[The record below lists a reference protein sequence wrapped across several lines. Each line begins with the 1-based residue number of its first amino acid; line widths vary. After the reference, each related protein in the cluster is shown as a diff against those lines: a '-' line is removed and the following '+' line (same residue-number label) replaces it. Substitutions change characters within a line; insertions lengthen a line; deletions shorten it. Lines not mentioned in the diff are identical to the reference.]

1 MTPENVPFLCG
12 GIFFDLLLQAR
23 KPRRK
28 ARDKQ
33 KGGTDGLSDQDVMKG
48 LVYVLT
54 GDELK
59 LAGDFSK
66 STSEYKT
73 CKSNSNTYIPFEDIV
88 TVSSF
93 IDSLKRK
100 DPDVQSRMSEF
111 LERFIVPAKYEWLVK
126 SLIETI
132 HDDIA
137 ISDETVFSINQA
149 EELSVTDL
157 LSVNAVELE
166 IFLLS
171 VFGYILQNRTDN
183 SLGLNTFHTWFGR
196 KSERAEWKFIN
207 ESIGSSISHEIT
219 IIRYQTD
226 DEDDEYENEPDMSR
240 YAPVIFGSDGVAPD
254 LATLK
259 NGDIFLM
266 DRFLLEN
273 VDMGVFEDYLDKAT
287 KFYENIKTL
296 LYSEKP
302 RKFKEFYVCN
312 HLQTKE
318 FVGGPKTKLI
328 DSSIG
333 TLSATANRLIISGIG
348 GIGKS
353 MMMRHLF
360 FDCADSYKDDGLLP
374 ILVPLNNYKETQTD
388 VTEVLYDTICEFSD
402 DVDQDDFDKLL
413 ESGKLVIL
421 LDGLDEVIGNTRK
434 VFQSALINLI
444 KKYPDNTIIISSRPN
459 STFIQM
465 GHFQIIEILPFEKE
479 QALELVEKL
488 DFHDKVAKEKF
499 IKDLDRKLF
508 QSHKQ
513 FASNPLLLTIML
525 MTYSSYG
532 EVPAKRHIFYA
543 KAYETMARLH
553 DASKGAYVR
562 PMNTNLSPEVFAEYF
577 SEFCA
582 RTYKA
587 GIFEFSVDT
596 FSKHMDATI
605 KRIGRHIEATSR
617 DFLADLTDNLCIMY
631 KEGERYYFIHRSF
644 QEYFCAVF
652 FSTRMDDKLKKIGDF
667 FETQS
672 PRFNGD
678 HTFDML
684 YDMIPD
690 RIDRFVFLPFLQK
703 LWEKCDKENG
713 YWTYLEEMYSEIY
726 SEEGQP
732 GEFYENEPFSFL
744 YSFIINE
751 QLIRKNGELYNL
763 DWPSSIDYCH
773 REEWVS
779 VDVPYLT
786 GDGRTVTRSEC
797 MKYSEWETNHK
808 NIFASEDEE
817 PFIDSAIIT
826 IDVKEIQRGKD
837 FFSDLIAFIENDS
850 FPLKEEY
857 NSARKYTE
865 MLNDKVNAKHD
876 TDDWFDDF

>member
-1 MTPENVPFLCG
+1 MAPENVPFLCG

-33 KGGTDGLSDQDVMKG
+33 KGGTDGLSDPDVMKG

-73 CKSNSNTYIPFEDIV
+73 CKSNSNTYIPFEDTA
-88 TVSSF
+88 TVSAF

-100 DPDVQSRMSEF
+100 DPDIQFRMSEF

-132 HDDIA
+132 HDDVA
-137 ISDETVFSINQA
+137 ISEETVFSINQT
-149 EELSVTDL
+149 EELSISDL
-157 LSVNAVELE
+157 LSVNAIELE

-207 ESIGSSISHEIT
+207 ENIGSSVSQEIT
-219 IIRYQTD
+219 IIRYQTNV
-226 DEDDEYENEPDMSR
+226 EDDEYENEPDMSR
-240 YAPVIFGSDGVAPD
+240 YAPVIFGSDGVALD

-266 DRFLLEN
+266 DRLLLED
-273 VDMGVFEDYLDKAT
+273 VDMGVFDDYLDKAS

-302 RKFKEFYVCN
+302 RKFKDFYVCN

-318 FVGGPKTKLI
+318 FVGGPKTKLV
-328 DSSIG
+328 DSSIK
-333 TLSATANRLIISGIG
+333 TLSATSNRLIISGIG

-360 FDCADSYKDDGLLP
+360 FDCTAKYKDNGLLP

-388 VTEVLYDTICEFSD
+388 LTEVLYNTICEFTD
-402 DVDQDDFDKLL
+402 DVDSDDFDKLL

-421 LDGLDEVIGNTRK
+421 LDGLDEVIGNTRN
-434 VFQSALINLI
+434 VFQSALISLI
-444 KKYPDNTIIISSRPN
+444 KKYPENTIIISSRPN
-459 STFIQM
+459 STFVQM
-465 GHFQIIEILPFEKE
+465 GHFQVIEILPFEKD

-499 IKDLDRKLF
+499 IKDLDKKLF

-532 EVPAKRHIFYA
+532 EVPAKRHVFYA

-587 GIFEFSVDT
+587 GVFEFSADT
-596 FSKHMDATI
+596 FAKHMDATI
-605 KRIGRHIEATSR
+605 KRIGKHIDATSR

-672 PRFNGD
+672 TRFNGD

-684 YDMIPD
+684 YDMIPE
-690 RIDRFVFLPFLQK
+690 RIDRFVFLPFLQE
-703 LWEKCDKENG
+703 LWEKCDKEKG
-713 YWTYLEEMYSEIY
+713 YWTYLEEMYGEIFG
-726 SEEGQP
+726 EEGQP

-751 QLIRKNGELYNL
+751 QLIRKNGELYNI

-773 REEWVS
+773 REEWVT
-779 VDVPYLT
+779 VDVPYLS

-797 MKYSEWETNHK
+797 MKYSEWESTHK
-808 NIFASEDEE
+808 NIFAPDDDE
-817 PFIDSAIIT
+817 PFIDGAIIT
-826 IDVKEIQRGKD
+826 IDVKEIQRRKD
-837 FFSDLIAFIENDS
+837 LFSDLIAFIEDDS

-857 NSARKYTE
+857 NRAKQYTE
-865 MLNDKVNAKHD
+865 ILNEKVNAKHD
-876 TDDWFDDF
+876 SDDWFDDF

>member
-23 KPRRK
+23 KPRKK
-28 ARDKQ
+28 ARDKH
-33 KGGTDGLSDQDVMKG
+33 KGGTDGLSDPDVMKG

-73 CKSNSNTYIPFEDIV
+73 CKSNSNTYIPFEDTV
-88 TVSSF
+88 TVSAF

-100 DPDVQSRMSEF
+100 DPDLQSRMSEF
-111 LERFIVPAKYEWLVK
+111 LERFIIPAKYEWLVK
-126 SLIETI
+126 SLIETL
-132 HDDIA
+132 HNDA
-137 ISDETVFSINQA
+137 TISDETVFVINQT
-149 EELSVTDL
+149 EELPVSDL

-183 SLGLNTFHTWFGR
+183 SLGLDTFHTWFGR

-207 ESIGSSISHEIT
+207 ESIGSSICQEIT

-226 DEDDEYENEPDMSR
+226 DEDDEYENEPDISR
-240 YAPVIFGSDGVAPD
+240 YAHVIFGGDGVAPD

-266 DRFLLEN
+266 DRSFLEDT
-273 VDMGVFEDYLDKAT
+273 DMDVFEDYLDKAT
-287 KFYENIKTL
+287 KFYENTKTL

-328 DSSIG
+328 DSSIE
-333 TLSATANRLIISGIG
+333 TLSATSNRLIISGIG

-360 FDCADSYKDDGLLP
+360 FECADNYKDDDLLP

-388 VTEVLYDTICEFSD
+388 LTVVLYDTICEFSD
-402 DVDQDDFDKLL
+402 DVDWDDFDKLL
-413 ESGKLVIL
+413 ESGKLIIL
-421 LDGLDEVIGNTRK
+421 LDGLDEVVGNTRN
-434 VFQSALINLI
+434 VFQSALISLI

-459 STFIQM
+459 YTFVQM
-465 GHFQIIEILPFEKE
+465 GHFQVIEILPFEKE

-587 GIFEFSVDT
+587 GVLEFSADT
-596 FSKHMDATI
+596 FAKHMELTI
-605 KRIGRHIEATSR
+605 KHIGKHIEATSR

-672 PRFNGD
+672 TRFNGD

-690 RIDRFVFLPFLQK
+690 RIDRFIFLPFLQE

-726 SEEGQP
+726 AGEGQP
-732 GEFYENEPFSFL
+732 GEFYENEPLSFL

-751 QLIRKNGELYNL
+751 QLIRKNGELYNI

-786 GDGRTVTRSEC
+786 GDGRTVIRSEC
-797 MKYSEWETNHK
+797 MKYSEWETSYK

-817 PFIDSAIIT
+817 LFIDGAIIT
-826 IDVKEIQRGKD
+826 IDVKEIQRRKD
-837 FFSDLIAFIENDS
+837 FFSDLISFIENDS

-857 NSARKYTE
+857 NRAKKYTE
-865 MLNDKVNAKHD
+865 MLNNKVNTKHD
-876 TDDWFDDF
+876 IDDWFDDF

>member
-644 QEYFCAVF
+644 QEYFCAV
-652 FSTRMDDKLKKIGDF
+652 
-667 FETQS
+667 
-672 PRFNGD
+672 
-678 HTFDML
+678 
-684 YDMIPD
+684 
-690 RIDRFVFLPFLQK
+690 
-703 LWEKCDKENG
+703 
-713 YWTYLEEMYSEIY
+713 
-726 SEEGQP
+726 
-732 GEFYENEPFSFL
+732 
-744 YSFIINE
+744 
-751 QLIRKNGELYNL
+751 
-763 DWPSSIDYCH
+763 
-773 REEWVS
+773 
-779 VDVPYLT
+779 
-786 GDGRTVTRSEC
+786 
-797 MKYSEWETNHK
+797 
-808 NIFASEDEE
+808 
-817 PFIDSAIIT
+817 
-826 IDVKEIQRGKD
+826 
-837 FFSDLIAFIENDS
+837 
-850 FPLKEEY
+850 
-857 NSARKYTE
+857 
-865 MLNDKVNAKHD
+865 
-876 TDDWFDDF
+876 

>member
-1 MTPENVPFLCG
+1 MTPSNVPFLCG

-33 KGGTDGLSDQDVMKG
+33 KGGTDGLSAPDVMKG

-59 LAGDFSK
+59 SAGDFSK

-73 CKSNSNTYIPFEDIV
+73 CKSNSNTYIPFEDTA
-88 TVSSF
+88 TVAAF

-100 DPDVQSRMSEF
+100 DFNLQLRMAEF
-111 LERFIVPAKYEWLVK
+111 LDKFIVPAKHEWLVK
-126 SLIETI
+126 ALIETLHEDVYI
-132 HDDIA
+132 NDDT
-137 ISDETVFSINQA
+137 SFSICQT
-149 EELSVTDL
+149 ESKSVEAL
-157 LSVNAVELE
+157 LSADFVEIE

-183 SLGLNTFHTWFGR
+183 SLGLDTFHTWFGR
-196 KSERAEWKFIN
+196 KSEHAEWKFN
-207 ESIGSSISHEIT
+207 NDTLGSSITHEIL
-219 IIRYQTD
+219 IGRFQIDVDDDSTD
-226 DEDDEYENEPDMSR
+226 PDMSR
-240 YAPVIFGSDGVAPD
+240 YAPIIFGSDGIVPD
-254 LATLK
+254 LANLN

-266 DRFLLEN
+266 DRYLLEDVN
-273 VDMGVFEDYLDKAT
+273 LGVFDDYLDKAT

-302 RKFKEFYVCN
+302 RLFKDFYVCN
-312 HLQTKE
+312 NLQTKE

-328 DSSIG
+328 VSSIE
-333 TLSATANRLIISGIG
+333 TLSDISKQLIISGIG

-360 FDCADSYKDDGLLP
+360 FDCADTYKDSGMLP
-374 ILVPLNNYKETQTD
+374 ILIPLNNYKETQTD
-388 VTEVLYDTICEFSD
+388 LSEVLYNTICEFSD
-402 DVDQDDFDKLL
+402 NVEQEDFDILL
-413 ESGKLVIL
+413 ESGNFVIL
-421 LDGLDEVIGNTRK
+421 LDGLDEVVGNTRK
-434 VFQSALINLI
+434 VFQSALTNLI
-444 KKYPDNTIIISSRPN
+444 KKYPDNVIVISSRPN
-459 STFIQM
+459 TSFIQM
-465 GHFQIIEILPFEKE
+465 GHFQIVEILPFEKE
-479 QALELVEKL
+479 QALELIDKL

-499 IKDLDRKLF
+499 RKDLDKKLY

-562 PMNTNLSPEVFAEYF
+562 PMNTNLSPKVFAEYF

-582 RTYKA
+582 RTYKS
-587 GIFEFSVDT
+587 GIFEFTIET

-605 KRIGRHIEATSR
+605 RRIGKHIEATSKN
-617 DFLADLTDNLCIMY
+617 FLSDLTDNLCIMY

-652 FSTRMDDKLKKIGDF
+652 FSTRMDDKLWKIGEF

-672 PRFNGD
+672 TRFNGD

-684 YDMIPD
+684 YDMIPE
-690 RIDRFVFLPFLQK
+690 RIDKYIFLPFLQE
-703 LWEKCDKENG
+703 LWNKCDKANG

-726 SEEGQP
+726 AEEGQP
-732 GEFYENEPFSFL
+732 GEFYENEPWSFL

-751 QLIRKNGELYNL
+751 QLIRKNGELYNI

-773 REEWVS
+773 REEWIT
-779 VDVPYLT
+779 VDIPYLI
-786 GDGRTVTRSEC
+786 GDGRTITQSEC
-797 MKYSEWETNHK
+797 MKYSEWVTYHK
-808 NIFASEDEE
+808 NIFAPDDEE
-817 PFIDSAIIT
+817 PFIEGAIIT
-826 IDVKEIQRGKD
+826 IDVKEIQKRKD
-837 FFSDLIAFIENDS
+837 FFSDLIEFIEDDS
-850 FPLKEEY
+850 FPLKQEY
-857 NSARKYTE
+857 NRARKYTE
-865 MLNDKVNAKHD
+865 LLNDRINAKHD